1 MSTNRVSV
9 FILTLGQVNSR
20 GRNLKDFDADLADL
34 QTEHEAL
41 QAALLLV
48 RTALREAQGLTGPLH
63 PGGPDVPDPAPGQ
76 ARANDQDTD
85 ALVSVLEELREQLRP
100 LEDLPSRSSDDT
112 EAARSEL
119 ASAMED
125 LSALRE
131 AATPNPFA
139 ADGAL
144 LGHLRDFALDLDAAQ
159 ADLAVALRT
168 QTAPDQTATPLQA
181 RFTQDEI
188 DTAVDNLV
196 AYDAALFESLDNV
209 AEIRDAVWSALD
221 SLGIIDRAID
231 KIVDFRDAIGGFGDD
246 LDKLELVFK
255 LLDKAG
261 PLKSVAKIGR
271 EITDA
276 VGDRID
282 SFERKIDDVVERI
295 ENSAVK
301 RLVDDI
307 IENLEDFDDM
317 LSSVETELESHQAAF
332 GSVASIVSKL
342 STFASE
348 PIVAAGTLVEGPL
361 AALTL
366 INEVYAELRDVIT
379 AFNVDTPD
387 ADFSLVIEAEQA
399 MAKVLD
405 SLDFIRQPL
414 NDVYNL
420 LKPIEPLLDAV
431 GFITAITVDPVIDI
445 ILDTIG
451 IDDLLDDAA
460 DKILSFLPNVDFLD
474 TLDASFDQLE
484 ETLAAYDPLQADLPT
499 YDHDDDAGT
508 DEIPDPF
515 GIGQWVAEELR
526 DGLTAVITDTFG
538 ALSAEGIGVA
548 VEIPTGLTGAD
559 DDEDLTAEI
568 PGTDTPINDL
578 IMIGNAEN
586 NTITASGGDNV
597 LFGAEG
603 DDTLIGADGDG
614 DDRAVFLGRLGEY
627 LISRETDSA
636 PVIIEHASPI
646 AGESLDGRD
655 TLIDIDS
662 VSFLG
667 GSSGTEL
674 TLTIEELLG
683 QVIRVETASYDV
695 NTEQADL
702 LADDPLTPFFLF
714 AAFTGA
720 TLTGAGGDDLISGS
734 TGDDI
739 LNGMGGDDLMES
751 LGGFDTLFGGEG
763 QDTFV
768 YYYDGEGGGGP
779 LKVDL
784 AGSVQSGN
792 GTQINA
798 EINSS
803 FQVELHSIENVLIED
818 DRQSAI
824 FGDDTA
830 NELAVSGDQRSLL
843 DGRGGDDILR
853 GGSNGDVL
861 IGGLGNDSLF
871 GGKGNDALIVGDVL
885 ADDIGGTPEENGQF
899 YDGGDGDTDSLN
911 YSTDIRDIVDAPF
924 PSDELSGFRDRAYDQ
939 VASGPVRV
947 LGDGTVERLSS
958 DGARVLATD
967 IAINIEA
974 YVGSDF
980 DDTLFGSPGDDAL
993 YGLDGG
999 AGDDIIYGGN
1009 TYGVVNGGEGAD
1021 IIFAGTG
1028 GASYEGSTQATLD
1041 LTAVDGVRWRV
1052 DNGLRAYSAIDN
1064 QDITSDGAITSFNGG
1079 SRNGFSTFIGSDF
1092 DDEFSITEN
1101 YELTIHGGAGDDQ
1114 IRVDGN
1120 GSERHNVFGGAGDD
1134 VITLDQDAL
1143 AEGGD
1148 GEDEIFVERSGSVNG
1163 GAGDDFIMVN
1173 RADPGTILRGGEDP
1187 VDEDGNQRQ
1196 DLDYISARP
1205 NNPSRGVII
1214 DLLGGTMTDN
1224 DNSES
1229 IDAQISEFEG
1239 AIGSDAHGD
1248 VLGGDENGNVL
1259 IGGGGNDVLE
1269 GRTGVIAADES
1280 TGSPGD
1286 PSGNDLLYGGEGN
1299 DTLHGGDGDDLL
1311 HGGAGR
1317 DVLIG
1322 GSGNDTASYAL
1333 SAPGA
1338 DRAITRAS
1346 SESTVTAGIY
1356 VNLSEGWAGPNDGTG
1371 ATDTLDGIEN
1381 IVGTSADDEIIGDA
1395 GDNALDGGEGDDT
1408 ITGLGGDDRIAMQG
1422 NDTAYGGDGD
1432 DYFVIGAG
1440 TMTIDGGV
1448 GEDTL
1453 EFGPSAKVTV
1463 DAEAG
1468 TYTAELLVTR
1478 AVWADAMGASM
1489 EGTDASRTIDGTT
1502 LTPDEIL
1509 QSDPIFANSIDDLDR
1524 LVPEVEDDGFEIRLI
1539 TEVVTFT
1546 GTFTD
1551 VENFVISRTPDAGGI
1566 LRAGSGDDIL
1576 TGGRGDD
1583 QIHGGAGADFIF
1595 SIGGNNLIE
1604 GGAGSDIGITQSGNS
1619 TFAEEDGGTSQ
1630 SADRPVDD
1638 IYVAGWGDDV
1648 LMAGAGHDIVLG
1660 DPAED
1665 WAFGADTLDGG
1676 TGDDILQGGFGADIF
1691 VFGADHGQD
1700 IIARVDIDAV
1710 FDDPP
1715 PDIAD
1720 VPLLN
1725 GADFQTGLDRI
1736 DLSGISDI
1744 GSFGELELTDTAS
1757 GVLIDTGQGT
1767 ILIAG
1772 LISGDLSESDFIFV

>member
-1 MSTNRVSV
+1 M
-9 FILTLGQVNSR
+9 
-20 GRNLKDFDADLADL
+20 
-34 QTEHEAL
+34 
-41 QAALLLV
+41 LV
-48 RTALREAQGLTGPLH
+48 RTALRDVQGLTGPI
-63 PGGPDVPDPAPGQ
+63 GIDGFDAADTTAQQTEPDI
-76 ARANDQDTD
+76 D
-85 ALVSVLEELREQLRP
+85 ALVSALKELRAELRP
-100 LEDLPSRSSDDT
+100 LEDLPSRTQD
-112 EAARSEL
+112 EAETARSEL
-119 ASAMED
+119 ALALSD
-125 LSALRE
+125 LSAMQD
-131 AATPNPFA
+131 AATSNPFA
-139 ADGAL
+139 ADGAMVAQ
-144 LGHLRDFALDLDAAQ
+144 LRDFARDLDAAQ
-159 ADLAVALRT
+159 AELSAAIRSEAASDSSARA
-168 QTAPDQTATPLQA
+168 LQA
-181 RFTQDEI
+181 MVTQDEV

-231 KIVDFRDAIGGFGDD
+231 KIVDFRDAVGGFGDD

-255 LLDKAG
+255 LLEKAG
-261 PLKSVAKIGR
+261 PLKTVAKIGR
-271 EITDA
+271 DIADA

-282 SFERKIDDVVERI
+282 SFERKLDDVVERI

-317 LSSVETELESHQAAF
+317 LADVEGELESHQAAF
-332 GSVASIVSKL
+332 SSVASIVSKL

-348 PIVAAGTLVEGPL
+348 PIVAAGTLVEPPL

-387 ADFSLVIEAEQA
+387 ADFSLLIEAEKA
-399 MAKVLD
+399 MAKVFD

-445 ILDTIG
+445 IFDTIG
-451 IDDLLDDAA
+451 VDDLLDDAA
-460 DKILSFLPNVDFLD
+460 DKIFALLPNVDFLD

-484 ETLAAYDPLQADLPT
+484 EALAAYDPLQADLPT
-499 YDHDDDAGT
+499 YDHDNDAGT

-526 DGLTAVITDTFG
+526 DGLTSVITDTFG
-538 ALSAEGIGVA
+538 TLSAEGIGIA
-548 VEIPTGLTGAD
+548 VEIPTGLTGSD

-568 PGTDTPINDL
+568 PGVGTPINDL

-597 LFGAEG
+597 LFGSEG
-603 DDTLIGADGDG
+603 DDTLIGAEGDG

-627 LISRETDSA
+627 LISREDDTA

-674 TLTIEELLG
+674 TLTIDELLG
-683 QVIRVETASYDV
+683 QVIRVDTTTFDV
-695 NTEQADL
+695 NDDPDAAAL
-702 LADDPLTPFFLF
+702 LADDPLTQFFLF
-714 AAFTGA
+714 AAVNGA

-734 TGDDI
+734 TGNDVLSGGD
-739 LNGMGGDDLMES
+739 GDDLMES
-751 LGGFDTLFGGEG
+751 LGGFDTIFGGEG
-763 QDTFV
+763 QDTYV

-784 AGSVQSGN
+784 AGTVQSGTEGPN
-792 GTQINA
+792 V

-803 FQVELHSIENVLIED
+803 FQVELNSIENVLIED

-824 FGDDTA
+824 FGDDMA
-830 NELAVSGDQRSLL
+830 NELAASGDERSLI

-871 GGKGNDALIVGDVL
+871 GGKGNDDLIVGDVL
-885 ADDIGGTPEENGQF
+885 ADDIGGTPEGNGQF
-899 YDGGDGDTDSLN
+899 YDGGEGDTDSLN

-924 PSDELSGFRDRAYDQ
+924 PSDELAGFRDRAYDQ

-958 DGARVLATD
+958 DGSTVLAID
-967 IAINIEA
+967 IAINIED

-980 DDTLFGSPGDDAL
+980 NDTLYGSTSDDAL
-993 YGLDGG
+993 YGLHGA

-1009 TYGVVNGGEGAD
+1009 TYGVVDGGEGAD
-1021 IIFAGTG
+1021 IVFAGTG
-1028 GASYEGSTQATLD
+1028 GASYRGSTEATLD
-1041 LTAVDGVRWRV
+1041 LTAVEDVRWRV
-1052 DNGLRAYSAIDN
+1052 DSGLRAYSAIDN
-1064 QDITSDGAITSFNGG
+1064 QDITSTGAVTQFNGG
-1079 SRNGFSTFIGSDF
+1079 SLSGFSTFIGSDF
-1092 DDEFSITEN
+1092 DDEFSIDEN
-1101 YELTIHGGAGDDQ
+1101 YELTIYGGAGDDQ

-1134 VITLDQDAL
+1134 VITLDQDGL

-1187 VDEDGNQRQ
+1187 VDEDGNQRR
-1196 DLDYISARP
+1196 DLDYISVRP
-1205 NNPSRGVII
+1205 NNPPGGVTI
-1214 DLLGGTMTDN
+1214 DLLAGTMIDNFGGTTIN
-1224 DNSES
+1224 
-1229 IDAQISEFEG
+1229 AGISEFEG
-1239 AIGSDAHGD
+1239 AIGSDEDND

-1259 IGGGGNDVLE
+1259 IGGGGNDILE

-1317 DVLIG
+1317 DILIG

-1346 SESTVTAGIY
+1346 SESAVTAGIY
-1356 VNLSEGWAGPNDGTG
+1356 VNLSEGWAAPNDGTSQ
-1371 ATDTLDGIEN
+1371 TDTLQGIEN
-1381 IVGTSADDEIIGDA
+1381 VVGTSADDEIIGDA
-1395 GDNALDGGEGDDT
+1395 GDNALDAGDGDDT
-1408 ITGLGGDDRIAMQG
+1408 IIGLGGDDRIALQG
-1422 NDTAYGGDGD
+1422 NDEAYGGDGD

-1448 GEDTL
+1448 GVDTL
-1453 EFGPSAKVTV
+1453 EFGPSAKVEVIV
-1463 DAEAG
+1463 DPETGEG
-1468 TYTAELLVTR
+1468 TYTAELLVSR
-1478 AVWADAMGASM
+1478 AVWADDNGASM
-1489 EGTDASRTIDGTT
+1489 QGTDGSRTINGTT

-1509 QSDPIFANSIDDLDR
+1509 QSDPIFTDSIDDLDR
-1524 LVPEVEDDGFEIRLI
+1524 IVPEVEDDGFEIAI
-1539 TEVVTFT
+1539 ISETVTYTGSFT
-1546 GTFTD
+1546 G
-1551 VENFVISRTPDAGGI
+1551 VENFTVARTPDAGGV
-1566 LRAGSGDDIL
+1566 LQAGSGDDFL

-1583 QIHGGAGADFIF
+1583 QIDGGGGSDFIF
-1595 SIGGNNLIE
+1595 SIGGDDQID
-1604 GGAGSDIGITQSGNS
+1604 GGAGSDTGITQSGNS
-1619 TFAEEDGGTSQ
+1619 TFAEDDAGTSQ
-1630 SADRPVDD
+1630 TTDRPVDD
-1638 IYVAGWGDDV
+1638 IFVAGWGDDA
-1648 LMAGAGHDIVLG
+1648 LMAGAGHDIVIG

-1665 WAFGADTLDGG
+1665 WAFGADTIDGG
-1676 TGDDILQGGFGADIF
+1676 TGDDLLQGGFGADLF
-1691 VFGADHGQD
+1691 VFGDGHGND
-1700 IIARVDIDAV
+1700 TIARIDIDAV
-1710 FDDPP
+1710 FADRPA
-1715 PDIAD
+1715 DISD
-1720 VPLLN
+1720 VPLLA

-1736 DLSGISDI
+1736 DLSAIADVT
-1744 GSFGELELTDTAS
+1744 SFDDLELTDTS
-1757 GVLIDTGQGT
+1757 DGVLIDTEQGT
-1767 ILIAG
+1767 ITIVG
-1772 LISGDLSESDFIFV
+1772 LSVTDLSESDFIFV